1 MIIPSI
7 SRPYE
12 PGLPA
17 LADNQEQYSV
27 TANGSMAMKLSSGDS
42 FHILNLE
49 GYQKAEIITFLEN
62 GKNDLTALGLKKDHD
77 GSLTKK
83 ILNDNVETAT
93 IARLKLKKYSIDI
106 NTISQSALVFSNQAE
121 KGLSLIHI

>member
-1 MIIPSI
+1 MMIIPSI
-7 SRPYE
+7 SKPYE

-27 TANGSMAMKLSSGDS
+27 VGNGSMAMKLSTGDS

-49 GYQKAEIITFLEN
+49 GYQKAEIVTFLKN
-62 GKNDLTALGLKKDHD
+62 GKNDLSALGLKKEHD

-83 ILNDNVETAT
+83 ILNEKIRMNDILLTYQ
-93 IARLKLKKYSIDI
+93 IKLIKEQEQKLRWDWFAKSC
-106 NTISQSALVFSNQAE
+106 
-121 KGLSLIHI
+121 

>member
-7 SRPYE
+7 SKPYE

-27 TANGSMAMKLSSGDS
+27 VGNGSMAMKLSTGDS

-49 GYQKAEIITFLEN
+49 GYQKAEIVTFLKN
-62 GKNDLTALGLKKDHD
+62 GKNDLSALGLKKEHD

-83 ILNDNVETAT
+83 ILN
-93 IARLKLKKYSIDI
+93 IFY
-106 NTISQSALVFSNQAE
+106 
-121 KGLSLIHI
+121 